1 MRRHALRSA
10 AGRAT
15 SSSRTAA
22 ALRLPI
28 HATTPAS
35 FSTSPTG
42 RGDGDGDSKNRG
54 APRPFAQSDAIQRL
68 SRLNSSGPRAGN
80 NNNNG
85 FGQQNRPGPGA
96 RVLDARVLDARS
108 LGAGRAGVVPGAAPK
123 PGDRV
128 LNLRSLR
135 GGLRG
140 RTPFGRGGGIG
151 GRFAPGAQGDQAVRP
166 RFGAGLRGG
175 RFGGMGGRGDRRGG
189 FRRDR
194 KGAGDKKRPRGPE
207 PPLEI
212 DEEAQAYLDQL
223 DVGEV
228 VRFDPKVTAE
238 SLIGYGAAV
247 ATDSGPGQIETLLRN
262 MRLMSG
268 GMAFNA
274 HAGVTTD
281 LHEVAKKG
289 WSQTPVFVNTME
301 EKAWIHEGRPN
312 IRLVTPSAELKKAI
326 VEPALLGKYNAPSFA
341 EAGNVAATVANY
353 HSRTFTYTDG
363 DSKKF
368 MDKVLSLLPPSMR
381 EQGGPPVQP
390 RK

>member
-10 AGRAT
+10 AGRAA
-15 SSSRTAA
+15 SSSRTTA

-80 NNNNG
+80 INNNNG
-85 FGQQNRPGPGA
+85 LGQQNRPGPGA
-96 RVLDARVLDARS
+96 R
-108 LGAGRAGVVPGAAPK
+108 
-123 PGDRV
+123 
-128 LNLRSLR
+128 
-135 GGLRG
+135 
-140 RTPFGRGGGIG
+140 
-151 GRFAPGAQGDQAVRP
+151 AVRP

-194 KGAGDKKRPRGPE
+194 KGAGDKKRSRGPE

-326 VEPALLGKYNAPSFA
+326 VEPALLGKYNAPTFA

-381 EQGGPPVQP
+381 EQGGPPAQP